1 MSSRGE
7 TRDQPPDRN
16 RDRDA
21 GLRAE
26 HGFLLAATGSLTA
39 ALVAYALDTF
49 LPIDLNRGA
58 YAIMVA
64 FFVAGYCGWL
74 SRSAERRMR
83 RVAVGELRQLASAM
97 DDLRDQV
104 ERQRTIYLPAP
115 GRQAGHMYVSGSS
128 TDTTAPTQPGLDAE
142 SIAAA
147 RRITDRLRIVDNN

>member
-7 TRDQPPDRN
+7 TREQPPDRN
-16 RDRDA
+16 RDRDP

-26 HGFLLAATGSLTA
+26 HVFLIVAAVSLSA
-39 ALVAYALDTF
+39 AIAAYVLDST

-58 YAIMVA
+58 YSIMVA
-64 FFVAGYCGWL
+64 LFVAGYCGWL

-83 RVAVGELRQLASAM
+83 RVAVAELRRLASAM